1 MGRDRDRDR
10 DRDGDGDRDRDR
22 DGDRDR
28 DRDRDEIRDL
38 DRDRN
43 EERRDRDRNRDRER
57 QREEEEEDRNG
68 QYMID
73 TTIDGIDMQK
83 EKEKLLAKYK
93 EYKSEEI
100 TSRHLYISNLH
111 VRLTDA
117 QVRTL
122 FGRYGDIESWTRM
135 KHPVL
140 KGPKSYGFLSFASV
154 DEAVRAKKEIEKEME
169 EKREAFEK

>member
-1 MGRDRDRDR
+1 MG
-10 DRDGDGDRDRDR
+10 
-22 DGDRDR
+22 
-28 DRDRDEIRDL
+28 

-43 EERRDRDRNRDRER
+43 EERRDRDRNRDRDRDRDGDRGGDRDRDGDRDGDRDRDRDRER
-57 QREEEEEDRNG
+57 EREEEEEDRNG

-135 KHPVL
+135 KHPV
-140 KGPKSYGFLSFASV
+140 
-154 DEAVRAKKEIEKEME
+154 
-169 EKREAFEK
+169 